1 MKTGLFFGSFNPVHI
16 GHLAIANYMK
26 EFTDLDAIWFVV
38 SPQNPLKNKSD
49 LLDDHLRLHMMKL
62 VFGDDGDNDYYVS
75 DIEFSMPKPSYTV
88 NTIKKIQ
95 LENQGREFVMIIGS
109 DSLMNLPK
117 WDSYEE
123 IIDLCKHYVYPR
135 TGYPAEK
142 FKTYK
147 STYFI
152 DAPKIDVSSSF
163 VRKGLRDGHEMKF
176 FLPSIVYNYIKEH
189 KLYS

>member
-26 EFTDLDAIWFVV
+26 EFTDLEKIWFVI
-38 SPQNPLKNKSD
+38 SPQNPLKNKAD
-49 LLDDHLRLHMMKL
+49 LLEDHLRLKMLEL
-62 VFGDDGDNDYYVS
+62 VFDDYCENDYLIS

-88 NTIKKIQ
+88 NTIKRIQ
-95 LENQGREFVMIIGS
+95 SENQGREFVMIIGS
-109 DSLMNLPK
+109 DSLLNLPR

-123 IIDLCKHYVYPR
+123 IIDRCQHYVYPR
-135 TGYPAEK
+135 TGYPLEK
-142 FKTYK
+142 IKTYK
-147 STYFI
+147 NTHVI

-163 VRKGLRDGHEMKF
+163 IRKGLRDGRDMKF
-176 FLPSIVYNYIKEH
+176 FLPSIVYHYIKKH

>member
-49 LLDDHLRLHMMKL
+49 LLNDQKRLQMLKL
-62 VFGDDGDNDYYVS
+62 VFDDYGDNDYHIS

-95 LENQGREFVMIIGS
+95 FENQGREFVMIIGS
-109 DSLMNLPK
+109 DSLMNLPI

-135 TGYPAEK
+135 TGYPEEQITT
-142 FKTYK
+142 FK
-147 STYFI
+147 STRFI

-163 VRKGLRDGHEMKF
+163 IRKGLIDGHDMKF
-176 FLPSIVYNYIKEH
+176 FLPSIVYHYIKEH
-189 KLYS
+189 TLYS